1 MKMLLN
7 FGQTET
13 ETETTETEFV
23 GPDIFALIFGLNF
36 SKTEI
41 TKRPKIE
48 TQKFQL
54 DQMPTP
60 IYRWEIGFD

>member
-13 ETETTETEFV
+13 ETEKTETEFV
-23 GPDIFALIFGLNF
+23 GPDIFALKFGLHF

-41 TKRPKIE
+41 TERPKTE
-48 TQKFQL
+48 TENF
-54 DQMPTP
+54 
-60 IYRWEIGFD
+60 G